1 MNDKDKKVVNTEEQN
16 RAVNPGDSEYQED
29 SISQD
34 AVPGY
39 ETDDTSVSEKP
50 APEKSENEAKRPS
63 RIEGDDASSIERK
76 DPDM

>member
-1 MNDKDKKVVNTEEQN
+1 MSDKDKKVVNTEEQN

-39 ETDDTSVSEKP
+39 ETDGSGVSEKP
-50 APEKSENEAKRPS
+50 TPEKSENEAKRPS
-63 RIEGDDASSIERK
+63 RIEGDDASGIERN
-76 DPDM
+76 DPNV